1 MISFE
6 HICIVLIWIWAQVI
20 HLRSTSPYT
29 LFEIIIKLHN
39 IHGYNEIFHGICIIL
54 RIVTRFGFNGV
65 HLFIKIIRTFSL
77 QTKLLYILTT
87 QYTLI
92 LLFIKND
99 QVNNKLSLIKAVVS
113 LINSSS

>member
-39 IHGYNEIFHGICIIL
+39 IQGYNEIFHGIWIIL
-54 RIVTRFGFNGV
+54 RIVTRFGLNGV